1 MILQQ
6 LLWEKIEGLI
16 MNEAYKELLIQQTDK
31 TPQVVA
37 IILVTATFVQALCAV
52 LVHPLFFVGVLVSG
66 ILAYVLGFR
75 RITTEY
81 EFTYM
86 DKELRIDRIYNRSK
100 RKHMEDLDL
109 NKMEILAKNDSD
121 KIKSYENR
129 QCTNTNYS
137 TNEDNTESLKNYTM
151 YYDGK
156 RRIMFSFDEEMI
168 ECIRRLAP
176 MKVENFK

>member
-1 MILQQ
+1 
-6 LLWEKIEGLI
+6 
-16 MNEAYKELLIQQTDK
+16 
-31 TPQVVA
+31 
-37 IILVTATFVQALCAV
+37 
-52 LVHPLFFVGVLVSG
+52 
-66 ILAYVLGFR
+66 
-75 RITTEY
+75 
-81 EFTYM
+81 
-86 DKELRIDRIYNRSK
+86 
-100 RKHMEDLDL
+100 
-109 NKMEILAKNDSD
+109 MEILAKNDSD

-137 TNEDNTESLKNYTM
+137 TNEDNTETLKNYTM